1 MPGWCPYDTASQER
15 SPPLFPAITASF
27 KTPPIGQIA
36 SQEGQTWLT
45 YLPQDERV
53 AVSKESEMVFDRT
66 AGGHRFDFSR
76 EICFLCGIS
85 REEFEDDGRPQC
97 TGQPYEKADRLR
109 SPPGKPPK
117 AA

>member
-1 MPGWCPYDTASQER
+1 
-15 SPPLFPAITASF
+15 
-27 KTPPIGQIA
+27 
-36 SQEGQTWLT
+36 
-45 YLPQDERV
+45 
-53 AVSKESEMVFDRT
+53 MVFDRT

-76 EICFLCGIS
+76 EVCFLCGIS

-109 SPPGKPPK
+109 TPPGKPPE